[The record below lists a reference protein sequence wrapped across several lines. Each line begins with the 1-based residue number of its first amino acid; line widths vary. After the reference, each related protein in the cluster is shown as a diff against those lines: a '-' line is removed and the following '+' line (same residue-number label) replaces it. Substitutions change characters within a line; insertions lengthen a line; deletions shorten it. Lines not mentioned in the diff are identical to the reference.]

1 MNRAWRLD
9 RSDSD
14 AGHGESGSSV
24 SLLRQPASLQ
34 TAESL
39 DQFLFPERLV
49 KIEAL
54 RQVAAVEREEI
65 GLSLGFNSLR
75 DMAT

>member
-1 MNRAWRLD
+1 
-9 RSDSD
+9 
-14 AGHGESGSSV
+14 
-24 SLLRQPASLQ
+24 LLRQPASLQ

-49 KIEAL
+49 KIETL